1 MGAGEL
7 TLPAAS
13 RHVPV
18 SGAPAASG
26 PEYVADVQLAIPDV
40 GSVPVQPTVTGFDH
54 QPLALA
60 GVAGTARTAA
70 GGVWSIL
77 TTAWPVIVRPPLY
90 RASQV
95 LVTPGVSPLMRIAG
109 SQPDVWTRPSVPTSQ
124 CNVTALRYHPPSP
137 ASPLREACTPGGAA
151 PAMPA
156 AGHAASSSAAIPAD
170 MPDRRSVERR

>member
-1 MGAGEL
+1 MEIGAGAL

-26 PEYVADVQLAIPDV
+26 PEYVVDVQVAIPEV
-40 GSVPVQPTVTGFDH
+40 GSVAVHATVTGFDH

-77 TTAWPVIVRPPLY
+77 TTARPIIVTPPVY
-90 RASQV
+90 RASHV
-95 LVTPGVSPLMRIAG
+95 LVTPGVSPLMRVAA
-109 SQPDVWTRPSVPTSQ
+109 SQPVVWTRPSVPTSQ
-124 CNVTALRYHPPSP
+124 RNVTSPRYHPPSP

-151 PAMPA
+151 PAMP
-156 AGHAASSSAAIPAD
+156 PA
-170 MPDRRSVERR
+170 